1 MQPCSGV
8 CFFMISSCCNIFCSN
23 IIEST
28 SCLVSEFIIKS
39 TCCDENTFSI
49 RKKCDKNWTEIKLI
63 NNLLCFLTE
72 INYLQ
77 LEGKGVSVVI
87 TSKSDS
93 WTTLSLLVLS
103 ISFVLSLCLFG
114 WSKTKCTSETL
125 YKLWGRIIH
134 FWKKFY
140 ISCKRSVNW
149 NGRGIGNKHAINN
162 IYCMNI
168 KKGG

>member
-1 MQPCSGV
+1 MIFVFKVFKTLKNVYNLYIYLMDVIRCLFSKDLAKILFWRFQKTCCFYYSQFWQYSMQPCSGV

-72 INYLQ
+72 INCRIFFRNGLFVLTICTKFQKYIWFLTTQ
-77 LEGKGVSVVI
+77 TGKG
-87 TSKSDS
+87 
-93 WTTLSLLVLS
+93 
-103 ISFVLSLCLFG
+103 
-114 WSKTKCTSETL
+114 
-125 YKLWGRIIH
+125 
-134 FWKKFY
+134 
-140 ISCKRSVNW
+140 
-149 NGRGIGNKHAINN
+149 
-162 IYCMNI
+162 
-168 KKGG
+168 